1 MMQKSV
7 VLITMS
13 VPSIG
18 FTVLLDLSNRAHK
31 PLPAVCNIKN
41 MKTQMD
47 AGLRI
52 LLKWPL
58 SISLISRVIP
68 QLGQVIPS

>member
-1 MMQKSV
+1 MIQKSV
-7 VLITMS
+7 VLIAKS
-13 VPSIG
+13 FPSIG
-18 FTVLLDLSNRAHK
+18 FTVLLDLSIRANK
-31 PLPAVCNIKN
+31 PLPAVCSIKK

-47 AGLRI
+47 AGLRM
-52 LLKWPL
+52 LLNFPD

>member
-1 MMQKSV
+1 MIQKSV
-7 VLITMS
+7 VLIAKS

-18 FTVLLDLSNRAHK
+18 FTVLIDLSIRANK
-31 PLPAVCNIKN
+31 PLPAVCSIKK

-58 SISLISRVIP
+58 SISLISRVMP
-68 QLGQVIPS
+68 QLGQVKPS